1 MSNKL
6 GGIEILV
13 DGVHGIYV
21 PQSFAERYADSWEN
35 IMPEDIAT
43 LLEGPDHAEYWEA
56 WDSVLD
62 MAQRMD
68 GDYRY
73 TLHQDGDLF
82 AVCDARI
89 SLHQYQMFF
98 GY

>member
-6 GGIEILV
+6 GGIEILAS
-13 DGVHGIYV
+13 DGMGIYL
-21 PQSFAERYADSWEN
+21 PMYFAEYHADSWDN
-35 IMPEDIAT
+35 IMSEDIAT

-82 AVCDARI
+82 AVCNAR
-89 SLHQYQMFF
+89 LTKEEHEAFF
-98 GY
+98 GN